1 MERLGTV
8 MTKTK
13 IGYLIVAVAMILL
26 GSVSAEPSV
35 GSEAK
40 AAITMSPEQ
49 YSPEQVV
56 AELQTEYDLWLE
68 AVLAGDDQEADRL
81 EKNLLGMVNYDILV
95 GREQVRE
102 MARAV
107 ALSAEVDEG
116 QPTGSDEAKDGSADQ
131 KEFSRA
137 IACLNI
143 RETLCRS
150 LDRTDA
156 FSNKYRLLGDY
167 IDLLRRELKMPRL
180 KLAVSRKT
188 SLEMSGG
195 TSPGVP
201 GRK

>member
-1 MERLGTV
+1 

-13 IGYLIVAVAMILL
+13 LGYLIVAVAMILL
-26 GSVSAEPSV
+26 GSVSAELSV

-40 AAITMSPEQ
+40 AAITTSPEQ

-95 GREQVRE
+95 ARELVRE

-116 QPTGSDEAKDGSADQ
+116 QPTGPDEAKDGSVGQ

-143 RETLCRS
+143 REALCRS

-195 TSPGVP
+195 MSPGVP

>member
-1 MERLGTV
+1 

-13 IGYLIVAVAMILL
+13 LGYLIVAVAMILS
-26 GSVSAEPSV
+26 GSVSAELSV

-40 AAITMSPEQ
+40 AAITPNPEQ
-49 YSPEQVV
+49 YSPEQAVV
-56 AELQTEYDLWLE
+56 ELQVEYDLWLE

-81 EKNLLGMVNYDILV
+81 EKNLLGMVNFDILV
-95 GREQVRE
+95 AREQVRE

-116 QPTGSDEAKDGSADQ
+116 QPTVPDEAKDGSVDQ

-137 IACLNI
+137 IARLNI
-143 RETLCRS
+143 REALCRS

-180 KLAVSRKT
+180 KLAVRQKT
-188 SLEMSGG
+188 SSEMSGG

-201 GRK
+201 GKK